1 MQLHNRLAKQKNKGL
16 LNSQD
21 FDGLTNMTILG
32 LLGVA
37 AGLATPYIIGDF
49 DMNPIE
55 STLVGAGIG
64 AGTGLAG
71 SIGGILG
78 AWATKTRST
87 KQQAQYQR
95 TGSPKLNYLV
105 PGVADYNGVKTD
117 QYLDSKEY
125 SNQLKKAR

>member
-1 MQLHNRLAKQKNKGL
+1 
-16 LNSQD
+16 
-21 FDGLTNMTILG
+21 MTILG
-32 LLGVA
+32 LLGAA

-95 TGSPKLNYLV
+95 TGSPKLN
-105 PGVADYNGVKTD
+105 
-117 QYLDSKEY
+117 
-125 SNQLKKAR
+125 